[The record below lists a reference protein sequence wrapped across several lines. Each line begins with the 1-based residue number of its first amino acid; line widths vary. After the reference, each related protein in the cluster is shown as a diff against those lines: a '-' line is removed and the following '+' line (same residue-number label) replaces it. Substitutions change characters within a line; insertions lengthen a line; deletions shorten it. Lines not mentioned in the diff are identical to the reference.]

1 MQKKVYQRSKCEKKA
16 VKELDNSTHIIYHML
31 GTILNASP
39 VLTNLI
45 LTTTPFYR
53 WEN

>member
-1 MQKKVYQRSKCEKKA
+1 MWKKA

-31 GTILNASP
+31 GTILNALP

-45 LTTTPFYR
+45 LTTTPFYW